1 MPKTLVLIADR
12 DDDIGIKAG
21 LSTPII
27 GRENVLE
34 AAKKLLLNDPEEA
47 DGNAMMGAIKVY
59 DELKKSNE
67 DCEIA
72 AVSGDRNG
80 GLKADTRIRSQVGYL
95 KKQLN
100 FEEIILV
107 SDGVED
113 EEILPIIMSY
123 GSIRSVIRIVVKYS
137 RNIEESYIILGK
149 YLKMAIHDTRYSKY
163 FLGVPG
169 ILLLAYSLLYL
180 SPIREYAGYLLALI
194 LSLALIIRG
203 FNLDNAVA
211 QMRKSTNFLIKFLS
225 AMSGLLIVILG
236 GIKTAQEILLSQ
248 QFAVLQKG
256 FEIYAFGYIV
266 GASII
271 TMETY
276 VWIAI
281 ALQLVVNFFLY
292 FRRNR
297 YLALREATLLI
308 SLILFYIP
316 VYNVGIV
323 LMNPQISGI
332 PLVVVILA
340 ILAIMIILI
349 YYILAD
355 YFKVKQK

>member
-1 MPKTLVLIADR
+1 MLVVDR
-12 DDDIGIKAG
+12 DDDIGTKTG

-34 AAKKLLLNDPEEA
+34 AANRLLLSDPEEA

-67 DCEIA
+67 DCEVA
-72 AVSGDRNG
+72 AVSGDSDG
-80 GLKADTRIRSQVGYL
+80 GLKADTKIKNQVAAL
-95 KKQLN
+95 KKELN

-113 EEILPIIMSY
+113 EEVLPLIMSY
-123 GSIRSVIRIVVKYS
+123 ATIRSIIRVVVKHS

-149 YLKMAIHDTRYSKY
+149 YLKMAIYDTRYSKY

-169 ILLLAYSLLYL
+169 ILLLAYSLLYI

-194 LSLALIIRG
+194 LGIALIVRG
-203 FNLDNAVA
+203 FNLDNAVG
-211 QMRKSTNFLIKFLS
+211 QMRRSTNFLVKFLS
-225 AMSGLLIVILG
+225 AMSGLIIIVLG
-236 GIKTAQEILLSQ
+236 GIKTAQEILLSPE
-248 QFAVLQKG
+248 FTILQKG
-256 FEIYAFGYIV
+256 FEVYAFGYLI

-276 VWIAI
+276 VWIALG
-281 ALQLVVNFFLY
+281 LQLVVNFFLY
-292 FRRNR
+292 FRKNR

-308 SLILFYIP
+308 SLLLFYIP
-316 VYNVGIV
+316 VYNIGIV

-332 PLVVVILA
+332 PLVVIILA
-340 ILAIMIILI
+340 VLAIMIILV
-349 YYILAD
+349 YYILSD
-355 YFKVKQK
+355 YFKVKRK